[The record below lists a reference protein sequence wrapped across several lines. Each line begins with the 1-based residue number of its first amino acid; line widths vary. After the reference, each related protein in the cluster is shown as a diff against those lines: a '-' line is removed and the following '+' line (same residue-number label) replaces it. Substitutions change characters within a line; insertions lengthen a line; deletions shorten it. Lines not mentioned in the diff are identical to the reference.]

1 MFKHQILEPQ
11 MTLPGR
17 PLVILFTTTAKEA
30 LKVPPLCHPAN
41 FLFEMG
47 IRVLSFDLPLHH
59 DEIPSFEGVKRWT
72 HEMQKTANDLLL
84 PFLKEVSEWMDQNLD
99 PSSPLGIM
107 GISRGGLIAA
117 LLASIRKRPVPLTL
131 FSPMLDLDYPWLWD
145 ASQSLPP
152 SLDFYRL
159 KNHSHFLKDCPIYF
173 SIGNN
178 DERVYTKKLIDLYK
192 HIVEEKAREQTRNI
206 LLELH
211 VFPSIG
217 MYGHGTPDRIFQEG
231 TIWMKEQLTV

>member
-1 MFKHQILEPQ
+1 MLKHRILEPQ
-11 MTLPGR
+11 MTLPGQ

-30 LKVPPLCHPAN
+30 LEVSPLCHPAN
-41 FLFEMG
+41 FLSEMG

-59 DEIPSFEGVKRWT
+59 DEIPSFDGVKRWT
-72 HEMQKTANDLLL
+72 QEMQKNANDLLL

-99 PSSPLGIM
+99 PSNPVGIM

-117 LLASIRKRPVPLTL
+117 LLASIRKNPVPLTL
-131 FSPMLDLDYPWLWD
+131 FSPMMDLDYPWLWD
-145 ASQSLPP
+145 ASQSLPLN
-152 SLDFYRL
+152 LDFYRL
-159 KNHSHFLKDCPIYF
+159 KNHFHFLKDCPIYF

-178 DERVYTKKLIDLYK
+178 DERVYTKKSLDLYK
-192 HIVEEKAREQTRNI
+192 HLVEEKTKEQTRNI

-211 VFPSIG
+211 IFPSIG

-231 TIWMKEQLTV
+231 TKWMKEQLTV

>member
-1 MFKHQILEPQ
+1 MLKHQILEPQ
-11 MTLPGR
+11 LTLPGR

-30 LKVPPLCHPAN
+30 LEVSPLCHPAN
-41 FLFEMG
+41 FLSEMG

-59 DEIPSFEGVKRWT
+59 DEIPSFDGVKRWT
-72 HEMQKTANDLLL
+72 QEMQKNANDLLL

-99 PSSPLGIM
+99 PSTPIGIM

-117 LLASIRKRPVPLTL
+117 LLASIRKNPVPLTL
-131 FSPMLDLDYPWLWD
+131 FSPMMDLDYPWLWD
-145 ASQSLPP
+145 ASQSLHLN
-152 SLDFYRL
+152 LDFYRL
-159 KNHSHFLKDCPIYF
+159 KNHFHFLKDCPIYF

-178 DERVYTKKLIDLYK
+178 DERVYTKKSLDLYK
-192 HIVEEKAREQTRNI
+192 HLVEEKAKEQTRNI

-231 TIWMKEQLTV
+231 TKWMKEQLTV